1 MAMPPW
7 RRSARVRRSSKNTPV
22 GTLVVDIFDSSRK
35 KLIWRGAGSS
45 VLSEKLEKNEKKLEH
60 TVAEMFKHFPP
71 PSKG

>member
-1 MAMPPW
+1 
-7 RRSARVRRSSKNTPV
+7 
-22 GTLVVDIFDSSRK
+22 VDIFDSSRK